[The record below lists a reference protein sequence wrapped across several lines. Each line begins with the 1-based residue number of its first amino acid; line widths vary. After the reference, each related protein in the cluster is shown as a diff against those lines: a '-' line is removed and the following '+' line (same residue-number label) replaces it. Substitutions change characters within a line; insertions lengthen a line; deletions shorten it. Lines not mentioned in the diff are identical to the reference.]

1 MKICFCL
8 FDSQFVYWMSVY
20 YIYCC
25 YSVAQSCPALHDP
38 MDCSIA
44 GSPVPHHL
52 PEFAQVHAHWTGDAS
67 SHLILWCPL
76 LLLASVF
83 TIIRDF
89 SNELTVL
96 IRWPKYWSFS
106 FSISPSN
113 DYPGLIS
120 LKIDWFDPL
129 SVQGT
134 LKTFL
139 QHHSSKAP
147 ILQQS
152 AFFMVQLSQLYL
164 TTGKTI
170 TLTIWTLVGKVM
182 SLPFNTLSS
191 FVIAFLPS
199 SCLLISWLQSP
210 SALILEPKNR
220 KSVLLPPFP
229 HLFAMKWCGQ
239 IPWSYFFKY

>member
-25 YSVAQSCPALHDP
+25 YSVAQSCPSPSPWVCPGSCPLDWWCIEPSHP
-38 MDCSIA
+38 LMPSSPSGLSLCQHQRLFQRVDCSY
-44 GSPVPHHL
+44 
-52 PEFAQVHAHWTGDAS
+52 QVTK
-67 SHLILWCPL
+67 IL
-76 LLLASVF
+76 
-83 TIIRDF
+83 
-89 SNELTVL
+89 ELQL
-96 IRWPKYWSFS
+96 QHQ
-106 FSISPSN
+106 PSN

-170 TLTIWTLVGKVM
+170 TLTMWTLVGKVM

-239 IPWSYFFKY
+239 MPWSYFFKY